1 VSGAISREGSVIPSS
16 EERPP
21 ASLLQSPV
29 VQIVLVLVLVSIL
42 GSLVWSWMNALGGLE
57 EVARRYGL
65 IAALLLVPLQ
75 TLISLSFS
83 PIPSDVVVFA
93 TSLVYGFWLGTL
105 FGWIGWMA
113 GALIQYAV
121 VRRIAR
127 DIDVEALRRRLP
139 AWLRRVPA
147 DHPLFL
153 ICGRWL
159 PLGPHVVNTT
169 AGVVGV
175 PLLRFLWC
183 AAVGIA
189 PAAALIAALASG
201 FAWL

>member
-1 VSGAISREGSVIPSS
+1 MIPHTEDTRSRALLRSPLVQIALVIV
-16 EERPP
+16 
-21 ASLLQSPV
+21 AVSLL
-29 VQIVLVLVLVSIL
+29 
-42 GSLVWSWMNALGGLE
+42 GWLVWSWMTTHGGLE

-75 TLISLSFS
+75 TLISLSLS

-93 TSLVYGFWLGTL
+93 TSLVYGFWLGAL
-105 FGWIGWMA
+105 FGWLGWMA
-113 GALIQYAV
+113 GAIIQYAV
-121 VRRIAR
+121 VRRIAQ
-127 DIDVEALRRRLP
+127 DVDVESLRQRFP
-139 AWLRRVPA
+139 EWLRRVPV

-169 AGVVGV
+169 AGVLRV

-189 PAAALIAALASG
+189 PVAVLVAALASG